1 MKRLLGIVVVV
12 VLAVLAGFTGAQ
24 AAPEV
29 AAAVRAPAL
38 ATFTPT
44 LTAWKTCGS
53 LQCAT
58 ITLPMDYAHPD
69 NGKTV
74 KLALSRKPAQGL
86 AGAYAGMLLL
96 NPGGP
101 GGSGTYLPQLQT
113 AVPGSAAKRYDWV
126 GFDPRGVGASVP
138 SLHCN
143 AHYFGAN
150 RPNFVPR
157 TQAIYDYWK
166 NKTNIYAAQCG
177 KSTARALLPFLTTKD
192 TVKDMEMIRA
202 AYQAQAADAKKP
214 LLDKLN
220 FYGFSYGTWLGQVYA
235 SSYPGKVGHFI
246 LDGVV
251 DPSTYW
257 YRSNLQQDIWFDK
270 NLNTF
275 FAWIAAH
282 SSTYHL
288 GTSGAKI
295 RAGYNALLT
304 RLDRYPSANGKLGP
318 DELTDAIISAPYYVF
333 EWPQIA
339 AEYSQLARFGKG
351 LALWDRYVAGNQ
363 GDDNG
368 YAIYLAVEC
377 TDAPAPSFAQQRG
390 DTWDV
395 YRDFPYLA
403 WDNTWFNMP
412 CLNWKAPTRPGAHPW
427 GTNVTAPVLLISETR
442 DAATPFSGALNV
454 RHRFPTASL
463 IAGLGGTTHAGSL
476 SGVSCVDNAIA
487 AYLDNG
493 TVPTRKAGD
502 TYDLGCPKVPRP
514 SPGSGLLGRTST
526 DGPMPVAVRNRLQA
540 AQRYSLR

>member
-1 MKRLLGIVVVV
+1 MKRIVGVLTVV
-12 VLAVLAGFTGAQ
+12 VLAASFAGFTRAQ
-24 AAPEV
+24 ASPG
-29 AAAVRAPAL
+29 AASL

-44 LTAWKTCGS
+44 LTAWKSCGS

-58 ITLPMDYAHPD
+58 ITLPMDYAHPN

-74 KLALSRKPAQGL
+74 RLALSRAPAQAL
-86 AGAYAGMLLL
+86 AGAYQGMMLL

-101 GGSGTYLPQLQT
+101 GGSGTYLPTLQGS
-113 AVPGSAAKRYDWV
+113 VPGTAAKRYDWV
-126 GFDPRGVGASVP
+126 GFDPRGVGASVS

-143 AHYFGAN
+143 SHYFGAN
-150 RPNFVPR
+150 RPNFVP
-157 TQAIYDYWK
+157 TSQKIYDYWK
-166 NKTNIYAAQCG
+166 NKSNIYAAECG
-177 KSTARALLPFLTTKD
+177 KSNARGLLPFLTTRD
-192 TVKDMEMIRA
+192 TVRDMEGIRA
-202 AYQAQAADAKKP
+202 AYQAQASDAKKP
-214 LLDKLN
+214 MLGKIS

-235 SSYPGKVGHFI
+235 STYPTKVGRFV

-257 YRSNLQQDIWFDK
+257 YGSNLQQDIWFDK

-288 GTSGAKI
+288 GTSGPKI
-295 RAGYNALLT
+295 RAGYNALLK
-304 RLDRYPSANGKLGP
+304 RLDRYPSAAGKLGP
-318 DELTDAIISAPYYVF
+318 DELTDALITAPYYVY
-333 EWPQIA
+333 EWAQIA

-351 LALWDRYVAGNQ
+351 TELWNRYVAGNQ

-390 DTWDV
+390 DTWAIYKDH
-395 YRDFPYLA
+395 PYLA
-403 WDNTWFNMP
+403 WDNTWYNMP
-412 CLNWKAPTRPGAHPW
+412 CLNWKAPTRPGSHPF
-427 GTNVTAPVLLISETR
+427 GTKVTVPVLLINETR
-442 DAATPFSGALNV
+442 DAATPFSGAVNV

-487 AYLDNG
+487 AYLNNG

-502 TYDLGCPKVPRP
+502 TYDLGCPKVPTP
-514 SPGSGLLGRTST
+514 SPSSGLFARTT
-526 DGPMPVAVRNRLQA
+526 TQQGMPTAVRNRLQA
-540 AQRYSLR
+540 AQWFSLR